1 MLRAFRQK
9 VAKPGK
15 IGKKWQNQLKV
26 VKSTKSKVFHQ
37 TTNNLQLTTNNK
49 PLPEI
54 LPRWFGYTAG

>member
-37 TTNNLQLTTNNK
+37 KQKPTPALPAGKQPLQGG
-49 PLPEI
+49 E
-54 LPRWFGYTAG
+54 

>member
-26 VKSTKSKVFHQ
+26 VKATKSKVFHQ
-37 TTNNLQLTTNNK
+37 TTNN
-49 PLPEI
+49 
-54 LPRWFGYTAG
+54 